1 MRLFF
6 KLIGRNCN
14 GKVGCAERE
23 HPMFAVLRFDSNKKK
38 AMQSRR
44 NAAAG
49 IKNIFLFK
57 ITICFDVELDSGEQ
71 YERKKEV
78 LETSKNHLKCS
89 FKRTYVD

>member
-6 KLIGRNCN
+6 KLIERNCN

-38 AMQSRR
+38 SMQSRR

-49 IKNIFLFK
+49 IKKHFL
-57 ITICFDVELDSGEQ
+57 I
-71 YERKKEV
+71 
-78 LETSKNHLKCS
+78 
-89 FKRTYVD
+89 

>member
-89 FKRTYVD
+89 FKRIYVD